1 MLDAIAGKLTENS
14 DVVPTIKENS
24 AELVL
29 CYKTIYINKFT
40 IFVISLGDGQSH
52 KNKDYNVVLRHES
65 FHIWESHIRGCLLPS
80 NFFLILS
87 KEGTTQLSIGQKD

>member
-1 MLDAIAGKLTENS
+1 MDVIAEKLTENS
-14 DVVPTIKENS
+14 ELAPTIKENNN
-24 AELVL
+24 ELVL

-40 IFVISLGDGQSH
+40 IFVISLNDGQNN